1 MEFSY
6 NNSFQATIGMAPFEA
21 LYGKRCRSPLC
32 WDEVGERELVGPDLV
47 RVTNEAIQK
56 IRVRMRTAQS
66 RQKSYADVRRRN
78 LEFEEGDPVFLKVA
92 PMKGIL
98 RFRRKR
104 KLSPRFI
111 GPFKILERVGSVAY
125 KLALPPSLSSV
136 HDVFHVS
143 MLRKYIADPT
153 HVIDYKPL
161 EIEENLSYQEKPIKI
176 LAREVK
182 ALRNRNIGFVQ
193 VLWRNH
199 QIEEATWE
207 REEEKRKTISS

>member
-1 MEFSY
+1 
-6 NNSFQATIGMAPFEA
+6 
-21 LYGKRCRSPLC
+21 
-32 WDEVGERELVGPDLV
+32 
-47 RVTNEAIQK
+47 
-56 IRVRMRTAQS
+56 
-66 RQKSYADVRRRN
+66 
-78 LEFEEGDPVFLKVA
+78 
-92 PMKGIL
+92 MKGIL
-98 RFRRKR
+98 RFGRKG

-111 GPFKILERVGSVAY
+111 RLLKFLERIGSVAY
-125 KLALPPSLSSV
+125 KLTLPPSLSSV

-182 ALRNRNIGFVQ
+182 ALRNINIGFVK

-199 QIEEATWE
+199 QIEEAIWE
-207 REEEKRKTISS
+207 RGENKEKISQVDPGVRDFRGRKFFLGVGNVTDQIKKK